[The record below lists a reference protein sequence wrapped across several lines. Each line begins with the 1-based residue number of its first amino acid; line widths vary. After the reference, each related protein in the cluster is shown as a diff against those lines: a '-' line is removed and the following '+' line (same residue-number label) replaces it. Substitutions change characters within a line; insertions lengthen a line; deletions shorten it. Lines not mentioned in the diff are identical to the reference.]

1 MNGSFSLQPSDES
14 QRKIMYITYGLFGLG
29 IIFGGL
35 PAIAGVILAYIK
47 REDMQGT
54 AYYDHMCFLI
64 RTFWGT
70 LAGFVLGFVLSIIG
84 IGFVVIW
91 AISIWYVF
99 RVIYGA
105 VKLFDNKLVTP
116 TSWFM

>member
-1 MNGSFSLQPSDES
+1 MNEQFSLQPSNDS
-14 QRKIMYITYGLFGLG
+14 LRTVMYITYGLFGLG

-47 REDMQGT
+47 RADMQGT

-70 LAGFVLGFVLSIIG
+70 LAGTILGIVLSLIG
-84 IGFVVIW
+84 IGILVIW
-91 AISIWYVF
+91 AIGIWYIF

-105 VKLFDNKLVTP
+105 VKLFDNKSVTP
-116 TSWFM
+116 TGWFM

>member
-1 MNGSFSLQPSDES
+1 MNEPFFLQPSDDS
-14 QRKIMYITYGLFGLG
+14 QRKIMYISYGLFGLG

-35 PAIAGVILAYIK
+35 PAIAGVILVYIK

-70 LAGFVLGFVLSIIG
+70 LAGFVLGMILSLIG
-84 IGFVVIW
+84 IGIVLIW
-91 AISIWYVF
+91 LISIWYVF

-105 VKLFDNKLVTP
+105 VKLFDNKSVTP
-116 TSWFM
+116 TGWFM

>member
-1 MNGSFSLQPSDES
+1 MNEPFFLQPSDDS
-14 QRKIMYITYGLFGLG
+14 QRKIMYISYGLFGLG

-64 RTFWGT
+64 RTFWGNISRFCFRYGSFAYRNRYRVN
-70 LAGFVLGFVLSIIG
+70 LA
-84 IGFVVIW
+84 
-91 AISIWYVF
+91 YK
-99 RVIYGA
+99 Y
-105 VKLFDNKLVTP
+105 LVCFP
-116 TSWFM
+116 SYLRCG

>member
-1 MNGSFSLQPSDES
+1 MNDPFSLQPSDDS
-14 QRKIMYITYGLFGLG
+14 QRKMMYITYGLFGLG

-35 PAIAGVILAYIK
+35 PAIAGVIMAYIK

-54 AYYDHMCFLI
+54 AYYDHMRFLI

-70 LAGFVLGFVLSIIG
+70 LAGFVLGMILSFIG
-84 IGFVVIW
+84 IGILVIW
-91 AISIWYVF
+91 AVSIWYVF

-105 VKLFDNKLVTP
+105 IKLLDNKSVTP
-116 TSWFM
+116 TGWFM